1 MEVKVL
7 SEDKKKMYYYY
18 GRKEKKAAEA
28 KKEAEQGIAPYPF
41 GDMQHD
47 FDRLIER
54 FQHEFED
61 FWAPPRWRHEMRW
74 RHRHPLS
81 PFGEAMLPSVDV
93 EDQGKD
99 YRLTVDLPGFKKE
112 DVDVEVADDS
122 VTVHA
127 KKTQA
132 EEEKKKNYL
141 RRERAAQT
149 YYRRIQLPEMVRSD
163 EAKASL
169 NNGILEVTLP
179 KKEPKQTKKLT
190 ID

>member
-1 MEVKVL
+1 VKAL
-7 SEDKKKMYYYY
+7 AEEKKKMYYYY
-18 GRKEKKAAEA
+18 GGKEKKAAEA
-28 KKEAEQGIAPYPF
+28 KKEAEREIAPYSL
-41 GDMQHD
+41 GDLQRD
-47 FDRLIER
+47 FDKMIER

-74 RHRHPLS
+74 RYRHPMM
-81 PFGEAMLPSVDV
+81 PFRETVLPSVDL
-93 EDQGKD
+93 EDQGKQ

-127 KKTQA
+127 KKTQS
-132 EEEKKKNYL
+132 EEEKGKNYV

-149 YYRRIQLPEMVRSD
+149 YYRRVQLPETVLSD

-169 NNGILEVTLP
+169 NNGVLEINLP
-179 KKEPKQTKKLT
+179 KKQPKETKKLT

>member
-1 MEVKVL
+1 
-7 SEDKKKMYYYY
+7 
-18 GRKEKKAAEA
+18 
-28 KKEAEQGIAPYPF
+28 
-41 GDMQHD
+41 
-47 FDRLIER
+47 
-54 FQHEFED
+54 
-61 FWAPPRWRHEMRW
+61 
-74 RHRHPLS
+74 
-81 PFGEAMLPSVDV
+81 
-93 EDQGKD
+93 
-99 YRLTVDLPGFKKE
+99 LPGFKKE

-179 KKEPKQTKKLT
+179 KKEPKETKKLT